1 MTGRTKIHQN
11 IQHAGTTTTTTPVS
25 RNIHYQT
32 KRKKKEEKPVLQK
45 EKWQYAL
52 LCGGGLVDQG
62 KVKHGEL
69 VIPRQIVQQS

>member
-1 MTGRTKIHQN
+1 MQVLLLLLLQYLGIFITKQ
-11 IQHAGTTTTTTPVS
+11 
-25 RNIHYQT
+25 
-32 KRKKKEEKPVLQK
+32 KEKKKEEKPVLQK